1 MKKLTVLLLILL
13 ISFIIIGCKKTDKS
27 EKKAEDNNGGKAST
41 INLKELDINED
52 IKILALFENNLFYK
66 KEVQALID
74 TSDEEYFV
82 KNIITGES
90 NLLGD
95 IKNLNIDS
103 GDFQIMNNKYI
114 YMSPGVYKN
123 DNLFSEFIKFDISK
137 SKNEIISEGTNI
149 NPLIYFNKLN
159 NEEFTIHGAIYNE
172 KSNEYNYY
180 IDTYNYETNKRKNI
194 IKSIYSMDNQSG
206 RAIVSVSVNNGKIY
220 VYILEQNTNSN
231 KHLIEIF
238 DSTGNS
244 LEVIEL
250 KKLDHYLKDTNGDI
264 DSVFNL
270 TVFKDYIHIYTLN
283 GKSILFRYDNK
294 KLELID
300 LDENNRMQLVDLYNE
315 NLDNIKNNKV
325 YLVDKNI
332 NTLYYLDLNTSK
344 VETLNVNIEEGYTIN
359 DCVVNENGNL
369 IVKCLKNENNYKYY
383 FIEN

>member
-180 IDTYNYETNKRKNI
+180 IDTYNYETNKEAR
-194 IKSIYSMDNQSG
+194 IYDIQKADLSMDKYDLFLSG
-206 RAIVSVSVNNGKIY
+206 ATPIIEIRNNDAKTDKELIIFRDSFGSSLAPLFTQAYSKIIL
-220 VYILEQNTNSN
+220 VDIRYISTDLISNYISFNSN
-231 KHLIEIF
+231 QDVLF
-238 DSTGNS
+238 LYST
-244 LEVIEL
+244 LVINESGTL
-250 KKLDHYLKDTNGDI
+250 K
-264 DSVFNL
+264 
-270 TVFKDYIHIYTLN
+270 
-283 GKSILFRYDNK
+283 
-294 KLELID
+294 
-300 LDENNRMQLVDLYNE
+300 
-315 NLDNIKNNKV
+315 
-325 YLVDKNI
+325 
-332 NTLYYLDLNTSK
+332 
-344 VETLNVNIEEGYTIN
+344 
-359 DCVVNENGNL
+359 
-369 IVKCLKNENNYKYY
+369 
-383 FIEN
+383 